1 MKAIYLVTTI
11 LFLAFVSCQSQSVQ
25 TSIDVSTFNTKM
37 TTLKNAIVLDVRTPE
52 EYTNGYIGKALNIDY
67 ESDAFEKEISK
78 LDKSKTYLLYCE
90 SGGRSKSALEVMH
103 EQGFKNVFELNGGM
117 EEWVNSKL
125 PVSTKPD

>member
-11 LFLAFVSCQSQSVQ
+11 LFLAFVSCQSQSVK
-25 TSIDVSTFNTKM
+25 TSIDASTFNTKM

-67 ESDAFEKEISK
+67 ESDTFEKEISK

-103 EQGFKNVFELNGGM
+103 EQGFRNVFELNGGM
-117 EEWVNSKL
+117 EKWVDSKL